1 MSRQFSARNR
11 VVQHHADSQHKGQ
24 QGLTLLMV
32 LMLGTVLTAGV
43 SGLMARQIMSRRLS
57 AKESYQQLAEAAA
70 NNGLN
75 RILGRLNNADPAE
88 NRGFLFNLD
97 NRENINEAN
106 NGFHWERLNTD
117 QPPEF
122 SEICQDSSIG
132 LPAHPNQNSDSV
144 WPTTEVPLQAQD
156 SPSLRNDGVG
166 TIASFYRLR
175 GYSSP
180 GTSGHADSGEAKF
193 IIEGIVRREG
203 APEDSFLARSRLE
216 RSLYIQSWVDISR
229 SQDWGVL
236 AAHHLELGPV
246 QLNGPGLVL
255 WHRSKEQAGTVLGNC
270 NSSNLVRQ
278 VGGDARNTIN
288 LASRIW
294 PVVDQEQPPGT
305 IFRTTHSR
313 DGFPGRPGEIRVW
326 RIDDDNL
333 LQSGC
338 RNRVVCHRPGEGTA
352 YSRPTDLQIT
362 RRRTRVNGRQQ
373 TTATIRLRENDI
385 CTGQTGDCHVYL
397 DRLNLSR
404 SRLLIENST
413 RPVVLHLLGSVNNQA
428 GEESAI
434 TLGSEAQ
441 ICGVDVNSNQC
452 NHRPERLIITTES
465 AQVPEGC
472 ASRNQAITLSGESL
486 PAAWI
491 LMRQGT
497 VSLESDTVLRGMI
510 WSHSFCAN
518 NHRLSLTAQSSDSV
532 DSSLVAQASELWDW
546 GSKGFAG
553 YGRTITRGVRGTS
566 LDQFQRF

>member
-1 MSRQFSARNR
+1 MNSWWDWAMSGTIS
-11 VVQHHADSQHKGQ
+11 
-24 QGLTLLMV
+24 LTLP
-32 LMLGTVLTAGV
+32 T
-43 SGLMARQIMSRRLS
+43 
-57 AKESYQQLAEAAA
+57 
-70 NNGLN
+70 
-75 RILGRLNNADPAE
+75 
-88 NRGFLFNLD
+88 
-97 NRENINEAN
+97 
-106 NGFHWERLNTD
+106 
-117 QPPEF
+117 
-122 SEICQDSSIG
+122 
-132 LPAHPNQNSDSV
+132 HPNQNSDAV

-156 SPSLRNDGVG
+156 SSSLRNDGVG

-255 WHRSKEQAGTVLGNC
+255 WHRTKEQAGTVLGNC

-333 LQSGC
+333 LQRGC

-497 VSLESDTVLRGMI
+497 VSLERDTVLRGMI

-518 NHRLSLTAQSSDSV
+518 NHRLSLTAQSSTSV

>member
-1 MSRQFSARNR
+1 MSFPSLARNT
-11 VVQHHADSQHKGQ
+11 VVHQHTDTHHKGE

-43 SGLMARQIMSRRLS
+43 SGLMARQLMSRQLS

-132 LPAHPNQNSDSV
+132 LPAHPNQNSDAV

-156 SPSLRNDGVG
+156 SPSLRKDGVG

-203 APEDSFLARSRLE
+203 APEHSFLARSRLE

-255 WHRSKEQAGTVLGNC
+255 WHRSKDQASSVVGHC
-270 NSSNLVRQ
+270 NSTNLVRQ
-278 VGGDARNTIN
+278 VVGNERNTNN

-294 PVVDQEQPPGT
+294 PVVDQEQPPAT

-313 DGFPGRPGEIRVW
+313 DEFPGRPGAIRVW

-333 LQSGC
+333 LQNSC
-338 RNRVVCHRPGEGTA
+338 RNRVVCHRPGEGTV
-352 YSRPTDLQIT
+352 YSRPSDLQIT
-362 RRRTRVNGRQQ
+362 RRRRRVNGRLQ
-373 TTATIRLRENDI
+373 TTAIIKLRENDI

-404 SRLLIENST
+404 SSLLIENST

-428 GEESAI
+428 GQESAI
-434 TLGSEAQ
+434 TLGSNAL

-452 NHRPERLIITTES
+452 NQRPEGLIITTES
-465 AQVPEGC
+465 TQVPDGC
-472 ASRNQAITLSGESL
+472 ASRNQTLTLSGESL

-497 VSLESDTVLRGMI
+497 VVLQSDTTLRGMI

-518 NHRLSLTAQSSDSV
+518 NYRLSLTAQSADPV
-532 DSSLVAQASELWDW
+532 DSSLVEQASRLWEW
-546 GSKGFAG
+546 GSKGFSG
-553 YGRTITRGVRGTS
+553 YGRTITRGIRGTT